1 MNENIPLLAFE
12 QVSFQYRES
21 PQIVLNNLSLSICP
35 GTITAILGPNGVGK
49 STLLSLAL
57 GWRKPQHGQVQLA
70 GRSLNSYTT
79 GELGRWIGLVPQ
91 NEDPRFEYS
100 LLEYVLLGRAPHLHP
115 LEMPAQ
121 KDYQAAREALETV
134 GMAHMQD
141 RSITTLSGG
150 ERQLVLVARVLAQKP
165 RLLMLDEPTS
175 HLDLSNKIRLLNIL
189 RNLKNQGMT
198 VLLTTHEPEV
208 AAAVATHLVLM
219 RAGQVQHAGSLE
231 KEFLADRLSETYNVP
246 VQVLRAY
253 GRRFIIWGLDN
264 QIPADVTLE

>member
-1 MNENIPLLAFE
+1 METPLLAFE

-21 PQIVLNNLSLSICP
+21 QQAVFNNLSLSIAP

-49 STLLSLAL
+49 STLLALAL
-57 GWRKPQHGQVQLA
+57 GWRKPQHGKVLLA
-70 GRSLNSYTT
+70 GRPLNTYSTSD
-79 GELGRWIGLVPQ
+79 LGRWMGLVPQ
-91 NEDPRFEYS
+91 SEDPRFEYS

-115 LEMPAQ
+115 LEMPAEA
-121 KDYQAAREALETV
+121 DYQAAFEALETV
-134 GMAHMQD
+134 GMAHMQE

-189 RNLKNQGMT
+189 RSLKTQGMT

-219 RAGQVQHAGSLE
+219 RAGQVQHAGTLE
-231 KEFLADRLSETYNVP
+231 QEFTAERLSETYNVP
-246 VQVLRAY
+246 VQVLRAD
-253 GRRFIIWGLDN
+253 GRRFIIWGLEEKL
-264 QIPADVTLE
+264 PEDVELE